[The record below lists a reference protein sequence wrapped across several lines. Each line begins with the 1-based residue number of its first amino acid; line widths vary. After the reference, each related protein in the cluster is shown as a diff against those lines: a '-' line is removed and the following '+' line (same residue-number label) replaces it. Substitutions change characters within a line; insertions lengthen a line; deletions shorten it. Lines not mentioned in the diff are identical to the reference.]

1 MRISHIRVP
10 FLFNFSF
17 LQGCGGRTYLDGSGD
32 TKEIQSL
39 DTDGNGRYENDLDCQ
54 WLVVGTE
61 GLVMALTFTRFDV
74 EDKTNATRDDPC
86 WDYVEVR

>member
-1 MRISHIRVP
+1 M
-10 FLFNFSF
+10 
-17 LQGCGGRTYLDGSGD
+17 
-32 TKEIQSL
+32 